1 MPTPVSSSARKGARH
16 TAVLING
23 DGIGPEVMGATR
35 RVIAAAGVDV
45 EWVECAAGASAVATH
60 GSVLPDVTLDA
71 IRKHRVALKGPT
83 TTPIGGGWKSVNV
96 QLRQSLDLYA
106 ALRPVRSIDGVASH
120 YRGVELVIVR
130 ENTEGLYSGIEHEVV
145 PGVVEALKITTARAC
160 RRIAEFAF
168 RYARERGRR
177 KVTLFHKANI
187 MKLSDGL
194 FLRCARDIRESGFG
208 DLEYE
213 EMIIDNGCMQLVR
226 DPSRFDVLLLENFNG
241 DIVSDLCAGLVGGL
255 GVVPGANIGDA
266 GAVFES
272 VHGSAPDIAGKRL
285 ANPLAAIMS
294 GVMMLNHLGESE
306 AAERIKNA
314 YNAVLA
320 TGDPKLRTRDIGGTG
335 GTDAFTEA
343 IVSRL

>member
-1 MPTPVSSSARKGARH
+1 MATPFSQQKGARH
-16 TAVLING
+16 TAVLVKG
-23 DGIGPEVMGATR
+23 DGIGPEVMGATQ

-45 EWVECAAGASAVATH
+45 DWIECAAGADAVRTH
-60 GSVLPDVTLDA
+60 GSVLPDATVLE

-96 QLRQSLDLYA
+96 QLRQQLDLYA
-106 ALRPVRSIDGVASH
+106 ALRPVRSIDGIATRYH
-120 YRGVELVIVR
+120 GVELVIVR

-145 PGVVEALKITTARAC
+145 PGVVESLKITTEKAC

-168 RYARERGRR
+168 HYARERGRR

-194 FLRCARDIRESGFG
+194 FLHCARAVHEAAYADV
-208 DLEYE
+208 EYE

-255 GVVPGANIGDA
+255 GVVPGANIGDERA
-266 GAVFES
+266 IFES

-294 GVMMLNHLGESE
+294 GVMMLNYFGES
-306 AAERIKNA
+306 AAADRIKAA

-320 TGDPKLRTRDIGGTG
+320 SSDPKVRTRDIGGTG
-335 GTDAFTEA
+335 GTDDFTNA
-343 IVSRL
+343 IVAKL

>member
-1 MPTPVSSSARKGARH
+1 MAAPTSQRKGARH
-16 TAVLING
+16 TAVLIDG

-45 EWVECAAGASAVATH
+45 DWIECAAGADAVKSH
-60 GSVLPDVTLDA
+60 GSVLPDKTVDA
-71 IRKHRVALKGPT
+71 IRKHKVALKGPT

-96 QLRQSLDLYA
+96 QLRQQLDLYA
-106 ALRPVRSIDGVASH
+106 ALRPVRSIDGIATR
-120 YRGVELVIVR
+120 YRDVELVIVR

-145 PGVVEALKITTARAC
+145 PGVVESLKITTEKAC

-168 RYARERGRR
+168 RYARERSRR
-177 KVTLFHKANI
+177 KVTVFHKANI
-187 MKLSDGL
+187 MKMADGL
-194 FLRCARDIRESGFG
+194 LLRCTRDVREARFADI
-208 DLEYE
+208 EYE
-213 EMIIDNGCMQLVR
+213 ELIIDNGCMQLVR

-255 GVVPGANIGDA
+255 GVVPGANIGDD
-266 GAVFES
+266 GAIFES

-294 GVMMLNHLGESE
+294 GVMMLNYFGESD
-306 AAERIKNA
+306 AADRIKAA

-320 TGDPKLRTRDIGGTG
+320 SGEPKLRTRDIGGTG
-335 GTDAFTEA
+335 GTDDFTNA
-343 IVSRL
+343 ILARM